1 MLTDK
6 EKLEEIRVQVAEL
19 NHRLARMDIEFLSL
33 VQTVQRLVLDS
44 IHNAKVSA
52 QD

>member
-6 EKLEEIRVQVAEL
+6 ENLDDLRTQVEEL
-19 NHRLARMDIEFLSL
+19 NQRLARMDIEFLSL
-33 VQTVQRLVLDS
+33 EQMLQRLVFDCS
-44 IHNAKVSA
+44 KREA